1 MTPLAGS
8 LRTEFKIRS
17 EAAHLARE
25 RHLRTLREERDRK
38 ERRDDQRDQ
47 LAADL
52 ADLGMMMVSA
62 SEIAIFRSQLDTY
75 DTATII
81 ALQENERALAEAQ
94 ERLDAILLKA
104 HVLPDGR
111 RVFKT
116 EDGTR
121 VFDEFGSEVA
131 GSVISPDEIADHRPR
146 YEVFRSALDHKND
159 VVEERQDLIR
169 YQGKLDNARERLDQG
184 DITRGEYDRLQD
196 DLKTSMPEAV
206 RRHVPGMEGS
216 ASPAPGAPS
225 AASIASP
232 DALSDIAPVRTV
244 RTMSFDH

>member
-8 LRTEFKIRS
+8 LRTEFKIRC
-17 EAAHLARE
+17 EAARLARE
-25 RHLRTLREERDRK
+25 RHLRALREERDRK
-38 ERRDDQRDQ
+38 ERRDDQRDE

-52 ADLGMMMVSA
+52 ADIGMMMVSA

-75 DTATII
+75 DTATVIS
-81 ALQENERALAEAQ
+81 LQENERALAEAQ

-131 GSVISPDEIADHRPR
+131 GAVISPDEIADHRPR
-146 YEVFRSALDHKND
+146 YEVFQSARDTRNQLHT
-159 VVEERQDLIR
+159 ERENILEF
-169 YQGKLDNARERLDQG
+169 QGKLDAARERVDQG

-225 AASIASP
+225 SAAIASA
-232 DALSDIAPVRTV
+232 DALSDMVPVRTV